1 VVSHWLNLRS
11 ALGFLVAILA
21 YSTSAS
27 EMQRC
32 AVDDTGKELCLSAPA
47 ERVITLSPGATELM
61 FAAGA
66 GDRVMAVVNYSDYP
80 PAALEL
86 PLIGSHT
93 RVDMEALMALNPDL
107 VVTWVTG
114 NPPAQVE
121 LLQELGVST
130 FAIEPRTFAGVSSV
144 IERLATL
151 AGTEPEGFDEAERF
165 RIGIAALT
173 QQYAGVEPIPVFY
186 QVWEKPLMTVNNEH
200 LIGKV
205 LKLCGG
211 VNVFGDMQ
219 RLIPRISTE
228 VVLQADPDAIL
239 TGSVDGVS
247 DDQLDEWKKYAGLTA
262 VEKNNLFFV
271 PASPISRPTPRL
283 LDAIQTVCGKLA
295 IARENLARARDKLE
309 SARENLES
317 ARENL

>member
-1 VVSHWLNLRS
+1 MVSHWLNFRF
-11 ALGFLVAILA
+11 AFGFLVAILA
-21 YSTSAS
+21 YPTSAG

-32 AVDDTGKELCLSAPA
+32 ALDDTGKELCLSAPA
-47 ERVITLSPGATELM
+47 QRVITLSPGATELM

-66 GDRVMAVVNYSDYP
+66 GDKVMAVVNYSDYP

-93 RVDMEALMALNPDL
+93 RVDMEALLALDPDL
-107 VVTWVTG
+107 VITWVTG

-121 LLQELGVST
+121 LLQELGVPT
-130 FAIEPRTFAGVSSV
+130 FAIEPRTFEGVSNV
-144 IERLATL
+144 IERLSTL
-151 AGTEPEGFDEAERF
+151 AGTELEGYAEAERF
-165 RIGIAALT
+165 RVGVAALT
-173 QQYAGVEPIPVFY
+173 QQYAGVKPIPVFY
-186 QVWEKPLMTVNNEH
+186 QVWEKPLMTVNNKH

-219 RLIPRISTE
+219 RLIPRISAE

-262 VEKNNLFFV
+262 VEKNNLLFV

-283 LDAIQTVCGKLA
+283 LDAIQTVCEKLEN
-295 IARENLARARDKLE
+295 ARERL
-309 SARENLES
+309 
-317 ARENL
+317 

>member
-1 VVSHWLNLRS
+1 VVSRWLNFRF
-11 ALGFLVAILA
+11 ALGFLIAILA
-21 YSTSAS
+21 HPISAS
-27 EMQRC
+27 DTQRC
-32 AVDDTGKELCLSAPA
+32 AVDDTGKKLCISAPA
-47 ERVITLSPGATELM
+47 QRVITLSPGATELV

-66 GDRVMAVVNYSDYP
+66 GNKVVAVVNYSDYP
-80 PAALEL
+80 PAALKL
-86 PLIGSHT
+86 PSVGSHT

-121 LLQELGVST
+121 LLQELGVPT
-130 FAIEPRTFAGVSSV
+130 FAIEPHTFAGVSSV

-151 AGTEPEGFDEAERF
+151 AGTEQEGFAEAERF
-165 RIGIAALT
+165 RVGIASLT
-173 QQYAGVEPIPVFY
+173 KQYLGVEPITVFY

-219 RLIPRISTE
+219 RLIPRISAE
-228 VVLQADPDAIL
+228 VVLEADPDAVL

-247 DDQLDEWKKYAGLTA
+247 DDQLDEWKKYVGLNA

-271 PASPISRPTPRL
+271 PASLISRPTPRL
-283 LDAIQTVCGKLA
+283 LEATEIICEKL
-295 IARENLARARDKLE
+295 ENARDRL
-309 SARENLES
+309 
-317 ARENL
+317 